1 MGKAEE
7 NKKKKQEALFNTAFD
22 LFTTK
27 GIQNT
32 AISDIVA
39 KAGVGKGTFYLY
51 FKDKYDIRDRL
62 IVHKASM
69 IFEKAV
75 EALSKC
81 RLDDFDEEV
90 IFIADYIIEILK
102 SDKILLKM
110 ITKNLSWGV
119 YRRVLDTT
127 SNNNQITYYH
137 IFMERAKA
145 YNLQFINA
153 EVTLFIIVEM
163 IGATCY
169 SAILYEQPVKIDEFK
184 VQLYDSIRA
193 ILKQGR

>member
-32 AISDIVA
+32 AISDIVT

-69 IFEKAV
+69 IFQNAV
-75 EALSKC
+75 EALGKC
-81 RLDDFDEEV
+81 KIGSFDEEV
-90 IFIADYIIEILK
+90 IFVADYIIESLK
-102 SDKILLKM
+102 NDKILLKM

-119 YRRVLDTT
+119 YRKVLDTPS
-127 SNNNQITYYH
+127 SNDQRTYYH

-145 YNLQFINA
+145 YNLQFKNA
-153 EVTLFIIVEM
+153 EITLFIIVEM
-163 IGATCY
+163 IGSTCY
-169 SAILYEQPVKIDEFK
+169 SSILYGEPAPIDEFK
-184 VQLYDSIRA
+184 SQLYASISA
-193 ILKQGR
+193 ILQQGR